1 MTAPT
6 AQRRAVPAARGARVE
21 ARGFGWHH
29 PGRDT
34 AALRGL
40 DLVVEPGERVL
51 LLGPSG
57 AGKSTLLHALAGVL
71 HDDDGQSGSGELLLD
86 GMPPHQARGRAGLV
100 QQDPESQ
107 VVLSRIGDDTAFGL
121 ENLAVP
127 REQIWPRVRAALD
140 DVGLDLP
147 LGHSTAALSGG
158 QKQRLALAGAVA
170 MSPGLLLLDEP
181 TANLDPAGVRQVRD
195 AVVACLDRS
204 GATLVVVEHRVAV
217 WAEVVDRVLVLG
229 HDGGIA
235 HDGSPEQVLG
245 AAADELS
252 RAGVWVPGRVPATRA
267 PARRSEQERPERE
280 RAGLS
285 CPEQER
291 AGPERPGREGA
302 GQSCPEQEHP
312 ERERAGQER
321 PAQDGR
327 LLSATGLCV
336 SRSQPSARQL
346 RARRRA
352 RRRGRT
358 PDDAAVGRDLPTAVE
373 DVRLSLHRGRALA
386 LTGPNGAGKST
397 LALTLAGLLAP
408 VRGTVTAHPRLD
420 RGAGP
425 DPLDWSGRELV
436 ARIGTVFQEPEHQ
449 FLRATVRAELEHGP
463 RLAGTPAAERQ
474 RRTDELL
481 GRLRLAHLADANPFT
496 LSGGEKRRLS
506 VATVLATDP
515 DVLVLDEPTFGQ
527 DALTWAELVDLLV
540 ELLDAGTS
548 VLAVTHDEDFVRALG
563 AEVLEL
569 GTPGPRTPVSRVLE
583 ARTPEQPGPE
593 QPAPEPRVP
602 GSRTAESGVLG
613 ISAPKPH
620 VPGPRTS
627 GSGVLEART
636 PEQPAPEPHVPGP
649 RSPQDGRPGPPH
661 RPPPRSRPAGEP
673 VR

>member
-6 AQRRAVPAARGARVE
+6 TTDPTTPATRGARVE

-29 PGRDT
+29 PGRDA
-34 AALRGL
+34 AALHGL

-71 HDDDGQSGSGELLLD
+71 HDDDGQSASGELLLD
-86 GMPPHQARGRAGLV
+86 GTPPEQARGRAGLV

-140 DVGLDLP
+140 DVGLNLP
-147 LGHSTAALSGG
+147 LDHSTAALSGG

-195 AVVACLDRS
+195 AVVSCLDRS

-217 WAEVVDRVLVLG
+217 WAEVVDRVVVLG
-229 HDGGIA
+229 RDGSITHDGA
-235 HDGSPEQVLG
+235 PAQVLG

-252 RAGVWVPGRVPATRA
+252 GAGVWVPGRVPATRA
-267 PARRSEQERPERE
+267 PARP
-280 RAGLS
+280 A
-285 CPEQER
+285 
-291 AGPERPGREGA
+291 AGPA
-302 GQSCPEQEHP
+302 GTPA
-312 ERERAGQER
+312 AGSG
-321 PAQDGR
+321 PDGGP
-327 LLSATGLCV
+327 LLSATGLGV
-336 SRSQPSARQL
+336 SRGQPSARQL

-352 RRRGRT
+352 RRRGR
-358 PDDAAVGRDLPTAVE
+358 PADDAATGRDLPTAVVGVE
-373 DVRLSLHRGRALA
+373 LTLRRGRVLA

-408 VRGTVTAHPRLD
+408 VRGTVRAHLNLD

-425 DPLDWSGRELV
+425 DPLEWSGRELV
-436 ARIGTVFQEPEHQ
+436 ARVGTVFQEPEHQ
-449 FLRATVRAELEHGP
+449 FLRPTVRAELELGP
-463 RLAGTPAAERQ
+463 RLAGTPAAERE

-481 GRLRLAHLADANPFT
+481 RRLRLAHLADANPFT

-540 ELLDAGTS
+540 ELVDAGTS

-563 AEVLEL
+563 AEVLVL
-569 GTPGPRTPVSRVLE
+569 GAPCE
-583 ARTPEQPGPE
+583 QARTARAAPAAGEAPAVPAVRTVPAAGEAPAAPAVRSASAAVSASAAPAVRSASAARSGPAAPAAPDPG
-593 QPAPEPRVP
+593 ALRAVP
-602 GSRTAESGVLG
+602 GR
-613 ISAPKPH
+613 
-620 VPGPRTS
+620 R
-627 GSGVLEART
+627 
-636 PEQPAPEPHVPGP
+636 
-649 RSPQDGRPGPPH
+649 
-661 RPPPRSRPAGEP
+661 EP